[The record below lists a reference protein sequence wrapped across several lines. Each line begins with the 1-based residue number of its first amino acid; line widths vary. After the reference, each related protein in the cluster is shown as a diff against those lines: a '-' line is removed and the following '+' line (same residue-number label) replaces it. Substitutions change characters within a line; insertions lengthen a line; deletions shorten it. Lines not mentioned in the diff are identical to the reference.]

1 MSVAARLLSVI
12 GAAGCMIGWVGM
24 MVGPRSLM
32 LCGFAGFLLAVL
44 AGMLARRAP
53 AAAVEV
59 SSLFQR
65 GLRTSIRALFG
76 VFFVGLVL
84 MFATG
89 RLDGVGEFPALQ
101 RRTTYELN
109 NHGQRTRVSRA
120 RFVSEGVVF
129 ATGWTAMALGANLS
143 ALYRALYGKEGD

>member
-1 MSVAARLLSVI
+1 MSLGARFLSVI
-12 GAAGCMIGWVGM
+12 GAAGCVIGWVGM

-32 LCGFAGFLLAVL
+32 LFGFAGFVAALP
-44 AGMLARRAP
+44 AGMFARRSP
-53 AAAVEV
+53 VAAVEG
-59 SSLFQR
+59 SSRFQR

-109 NHGQRTRVSRA
+109 NHGERTRVSRA
-120 RFVSEGVVF
+120 RFVSEGVAF
-129 ATGWTAMALGANLS
+129 ATGWTAMALVANLS
-143 ALYRALYGKEGD
+143 ALYRALYGKDGD